1 LQLRSRKL
9 LSCAALWA
17 IWLVLVFGVLN
28 IYGPS
33 LWSYRPEG
41 RQGTMTERE
50 IAEAMTPLQTLG
62 VILRNDTDTGRY
74 LSYANAILGRP
85 YGAYYVR
92 PMHQWTTAE
101 RKDAGSNP
109 TAMVSPDHPLLP
121 WRDFSVEYP
130 PGMLLSAL
138 APALFTADKDLYHLL
153 FSVEMGLMLTLAV
166 WLSVSTAE
174 RVAPGLGRE
183 TLLMSILFVGG
194 LGIIGLRRYDAAV
207 ALAVAAVI
215 AALSSRK
222 AFASGLALAAG
233 VIVKGVPILLAPIGL
248 AWFAAQRAW
257 GPLARSLAGA
267 AALLFMAAAF
277 YLSLAGAN
285 ALDAIVY
292 HGERPLQIESS
303 YGAMLIAARAF
314 DPDIVTN
321 VFSFGSE
328 NIVSVWESALR
339 RAAGAL
345 PVFALLGVYFWCWSA
360 MRRAAADPERLH
372 IVFASASAAF
382 VAFITLGKICSP
394 QYLVW
399 LLPTGVIAA
408 ALGSRLNRIL
418 LISACVLSQI
428 EYPFAYLFL
437 APGLEPSFGLLVLV
451 RNGVLIWWA
460 VLAMRE
466 AGRPALSSPPNA
478 VAVPGQRAA

>member
-1 LQLRSRKL
+1 LKPQSR
-9 LSCAALWA
+9 AALWA

-92 PMHQWTTAE
+92 PMRQWTTAE
-101 RKDAGSNP
+101 RNDAGNNP
-109 TAMVSPDHPLLP
+109 TAMVAPDHSLLP

-130 PGMLLSAL
+130 PGMLISAL

-153 FSVEMGLMLTLAV
+153 FSAEMGLMLTLAV
-166 WLSVSTAE
+166 WLSMSTAE

-183 TLLMSILFVGG
+183 TLLVSILFVGG
-194 LGIIGLRRYDAAV
+194 LGIISLRRYDAAV
-207 ALAVAAVI
+207 ALAVAAVV
-215 AALSSRK
+215 AALASRK
-222 AFASGLALAAG
+222 PFASGLALAAG

-257 GPLARSLAGA
+257 GPLARSLAGT
-267 AALLFMAAAF
+267 AALLLAATAF
-277 YLSLAGAN
+277 YLFLAGAN

-292 HGERPLQIESS
+292 HGGRPLQIESS
-303 YGAMLIAARAF
+303 YGAMLVAARAF
-314 DPDIVTN
+314 DPDIVAS
-321 VFSFGSE
+321 VYSFGSE
-328 NIVSVWESALR
+328 NIVSAWEPVLR
-339 RAAGAL
+339 RAASVL
-345 PVFALLGVYFWCWSA
+345 PVLALLGVYVWCFAA
-360 MRRAAADPERLH
+360 MRRAAAAPDRLR
-372 IVFASASAAF
+372 IVFAAASAAF

-399 LLPTGVIAA
+399 LLPTGAIAA
-408 ALGSRLNRIL
+408 ASGSRLNRIL

-428 EYPFAYLFL
+428 EYPFAYLL
-437 APGLEPSFGLLVLV
+437 LVQSLEPSFGLLVCL
-451 RNGVLIWWA
+451 RNAILIWWA
-460 VLAMRE
+460 VITMRE
-466 AGRPALSSPPNA
+466 AWRPALSSLPAA
-478 VAVPGQRAA
+478 VSAAPQGAT